1 MISIVMM
8 IVQLKGVLMV
18 SIFFGLLYT
27 LCEKAIPGS
36 FGFSSVIDPFYFSF
50 TTMSTAGYGD
60 FSPKNDFAKV
70 IVMIQQFVIMGEI
83 LSILGVSP
91 GKEMKKYSWIQ
102 RMMK

>member
-1 MISIVMM
+1 
-8 IVQLKGVLMV
+8 
-18 SIFFGLLYT
+18 
-27 LCEKAIPGS
+27 
-36 FGFSSVIDPFYFSF
+36 
-50 TTMSTAGYGD
+50 MSTAGYGD